1 MQKFY
6 KVLAAPRFREYLSR
20 INKHEAGR
28 KFCRHD
34 EQHLLDTAR
43 LAWILA
49 LEERLN
55 FLRETVYTA
64 AFLHDIGRWCE
75 YEEAQEEHAAA
86 GAALARPLLREAG
99 FAEAEI
105 GVITTAIAEHRLLP
119 QHCTT
124 PLGRILAAAD
134 DLSRRCFACA
144 LSAECHKYRRMPARD
159 KPVY

>member
-1 MQKFY
+1 MQRFY
-6 KVLAAPRFREYLSR
+6 EVLAAPRFREYLRR
-20 INKHEAGR
+20 IGEYEAGR

-43 LAWILA
+43 LAWILV
-49 LEERLN
+49 LEERLG
-55 FLRETVYTA
+55 FSREMVYTA

-75 YEEAQEEHAAA
+75 YEEPQEDHAAA
-86 GAALARPLLREAG
+86 SAVLARPLLQEAG
-99 FAEAEI
+99 FSEAEI
-105 GVITTAIAEHRLLP
+105 EVITAAIAEHRLPSLR
-119 QHCTT
+119 CTT

-144 LSAECHKYRRMPARD
+144 AAAECHKYRRMPARD

>member
-1 MQKFY
+1 MQRFY
-6 KVLAAPRFREYLSR
+6 KILADLRFREYMSR
-20 INKHEAGR
+20 IGKHEAQR

-55 FLRETVYTA
+55 FLREIVYTA

-75 YEEAQEEHAAA
+75 YEESGKDHALA

-99 FAEAEI
+99 FGEAEI
-105 GVITTAIAEHRLLP
+105 KAIAAAIAEHRLLP
-119 QHCTT
+119 QKCAT

-134 DLSRRCFACA
+134 DLSRPCFACA
-144 LSAECHKYRRMPARD
+144 VSGECYKYRRMPVRE